1 MTQEPKMCTHVSEFV
16 PSPRQPLIVQKIAAV
31 GASGDRVSEG
41 DGAHTQQG
49 GAQHLRTHNN
59 SGERGHRIRL
69 RDTAIASENHG
80 RLSPAS
86 HRADGRGAS
95 PLNRKMF
102 GFFFFL
108 VFCCCCCCS
117 PLPCGIN
124 RSPDCMCSLPFSV
137 TSNSSPLSLSLSLS
151 LSPHWLSV
159 RSGKR
164 ERAWHRARA
173 LRPPPHPLFASPQC
187 GGNSH
192 DGSTAIGP
200 PQKCIPLITCYEKD
214 KGANHV
220 TRSNYSKQSRQRE
233 NTHPKKQKQN
243 KPRK

>member
-102 GFFFFL
+102 GFFFL

-151 LSPHWLSV
+151 LSAPAV
-159 RSGKR
+159 CAQRKAG
-164 ERAWHRARA
+164 ARMA
-173 LRPPPHPLFASPQC
+173 PCAGPASPPTL
-187 GGNSH
+187 SL
-192 DGSTAIGP
+192 
-200 PQKCIPLITCYEKD
+200 PLLSAEETVMMAQLLSAHHKSVF
-214 KGANHV
+214 H
-220 TRSNYSKQSRQRE
+220 
-233 NTHPKKQKQN
+233 
-243 KPRK
+243 